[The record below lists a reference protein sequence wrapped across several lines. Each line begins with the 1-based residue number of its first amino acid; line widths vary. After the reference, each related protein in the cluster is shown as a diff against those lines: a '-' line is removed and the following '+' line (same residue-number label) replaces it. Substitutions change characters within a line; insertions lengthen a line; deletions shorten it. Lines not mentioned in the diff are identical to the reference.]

1 VEQGI
6 NPESVVSVTNGD
18 SKFLGWYNGNEKVIA
33 ITGNVSLTAK
43 WFEMVDGIL
52 GYKVDTDSKTITFTF
67 DPAMYG
73 MKASEVQSIWILG
86 NFNGWN
92 EKNTDYTLIDDGN
105 GVFTGTFDLPDNGAE
120 FKYYINGNDW
130 LGAKDR
136 ADGYKIPE
144 EYGTNNLIIK
154 Y

>member
-1 VEQGI
+1 
-6 NPESVVSVTNGD
+6 
-18 SKFLGWYNGNEKVIA
+18 
-33 ITGNVSLTAK
+33 
-43 WFEMVDGIL
+43 MVDGIL

-73 MKASEVQSIWILG
+73 MKVSDIKSIWILG
-86 NFNGWN
+86 TFNGWKK
-92 EKNTDYTLIDDGN
+92 ENTDYTLTDDGN
-105 GVFTGTFDLPDNGAE
+105 GVFTGTFGLPDNKAE

-130 LGAKDR
+130 VGAKDR

-144 EYGTNNLIIK
+144 EYGTDNLIIK